1 MRNVTV
7 EEYLGGIAQQLVH
20 ELEPILKVK
29 EVTTNSDLL
38 GSYTEAAVR
47 RLTTRIVAPMRVS
60 TGAIIDYPMPEKLR
74 QLDVILWAPFPAPG
88 VFEIDN
94 FALVPRSSAFGLM
107 EIKRSN
113 YSGADAKLEE
123 FCEAVSS
130 LAAEP
135 HPNVDGDGRYP
146 GLGIVCV
153 LEGNASGKL
162 NELLSEEKAI
172 AIFQKTTADAVE
184 ASVRANDVLRLV
196 NFLHFVGW
204 RYRMHST
211 QVGYPQLVTR

>member
-1 MRNVTV
+1 M
-7 EEYLGGIAQQLVH
+7 
-20 ELEPILKVK
+20 
-29 EVTTNSDLL
+29 
-38 GSYTEAAVR
+38 R

-60 TGAIIDYPMPEKLR
+60 TGAVLDYPKPQKLR

-88 VFEIDN
+88 IFEIDN

-113 YSGADAKLEE
+113 YTNADKQLEH
-123 FCEAVSS
+123 FSKVVSS
-130 LAAEP
+130 LAAER
-135 HPNVDGDGRYP
+135 NRDIGGDGRHA

-153 LEGNASGKL
+153 LEGSVSARLGKL
-162 NELLSEEKAI
+162 ITEKKAI
-172 AIFQKTTADAVE
+172 AIFEKETPDSVA
-184 ASVRANDVLRLV
+184 ASVRAKDVLRLV

-211 QVGYPQLVTR
+211 QPGYPQLKTK